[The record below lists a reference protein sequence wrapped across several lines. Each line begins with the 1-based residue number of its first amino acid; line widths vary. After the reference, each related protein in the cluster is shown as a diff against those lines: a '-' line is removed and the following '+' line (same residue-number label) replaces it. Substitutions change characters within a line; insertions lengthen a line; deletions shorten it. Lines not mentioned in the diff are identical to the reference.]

1 MFGDAVFR
9 TPPNLRQEPKEAP
22 NGELLLGIVAV
33 AVLTIS
39 LPILFHV

>member
-1 MFGDAVFR
+1 VFK
-9 TPPNLRQEPKEAP
+9 TPPNLREGPQEPP

-33 AVLTIS
+33 VVLTIS